1 MTSNACLI
9 SITPSLLPSCS
20 EFVCLCC
27 FLLAPRPA
35 TFTAEYAGI
44 HARTEEQWPDQYRY
58 HYPEIFNGSAG
69 PCKVRYYTV
78 KPSDSSVPSRYRK
91 NPDSSALARYRRNPD
106 SSTPARYRKK
116 LDSSAPAR
124 YRRNPDSS
132 TPARYRRN
140 PDSSAPAEYHRTTR
154 QPLQGTV
161 ETPTRPPLQGTVENP
176 AR

>member
-1 MTSNACLI
+1 MLERLKSTAVISVESDLFELTSNACLI

-116 LDSSAPAR
+116 
-124 YRRNPDSS
+124 
-132 TPARYRRN
+132 